1 MSISWSTKI
10 TQVEFKKWLI
20 RLKMILMVSATLSV
34 LQMAMYTAQ
43 ILTLLCMAPEG
54 WYALH
59 TWKV

>member
-34 LQMAMYTAQ
+34 LQMVMYTAQ
-43 ILTLLCMAPEG
+43 ILTLLCMAPKG
-54 WYALH
+54 
-59 TWKV
+59 